1 MFISGILSLFLLSCV
16 SDPLVDLRERFPDP
30 GLSAPEV
37 VEIQL
42 RALQF
47 NNPDDDGIEIVYR
60 FAAPSNK
67 LATGPLARF
76 SRLFLSPQY
85 APMINSEEVE
95 LLDFRAQDDIAL
107 QGSRVVG
114 EDGNEY
120 FYLFILQKQG
130 AGNYEDCWMTIGVQ
144 VYSGIFPSPDFSVDS
159 QSI

>member
-1 MFISGILSLFLLSCV
+1 VIPWSIYGNVFPTRGSALRKLWKSNSELFS
-16 SDPLVDLRERFPDP
+16 
-30 GLSAPEV
+30 
-37 VEIQL
+37 I
-42 RALQF
+42 

-85 APMINSEEVE
+85 APMVNAESVE
-95 LLDFRAQDDIAL
+95 LLEFRAQEDIAL

-130 AGNYEDCWMTIGVQ
+130 AGNYKDCWMTIGVQ
-144 VYSGIFPSPDFSVDS
+144 VYSGVFPSPDFSVDS